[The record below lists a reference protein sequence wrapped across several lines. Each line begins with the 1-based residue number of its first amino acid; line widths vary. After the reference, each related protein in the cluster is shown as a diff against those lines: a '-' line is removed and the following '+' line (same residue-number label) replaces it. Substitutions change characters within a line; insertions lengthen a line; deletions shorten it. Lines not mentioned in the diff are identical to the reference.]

1 MPFGLTN
8 AVAVVT
14 RLLQP
19 IKAYLHSL
27 GIRISL
33 YVDDGR
39 IVAKLKGEAE
49 EQLQFA
55 LFIMQAAGWNI
66 QWEKTGAE
74 ASQQLKHLGFI
85 TDTVQMKYLYPKEK
99 EAVVEG
105 MLEQFIGWGR
115 AGVAVPARG
124 WASLFGRL
132 QDMHRSHG
140 GIVNVMSR
148 AGQHMLGRA
157 VEQEGWGAEVQCT
170 ADCLRELLFLRQHLA
185 SYNGQLI
192 GDWSVR
198 SRVVERQEAEAE
210 VAKVVSSRGQEQE
223 LKGEAAY
230 VLGIDGRIKLVKETG
245 FAEDRGRKDPVLAEL
260 KAVQGWLCAQR
271 QALHRAGEAEWSGE
285 RSLSLWCS
293 ILRGGPRWQRCRRRW

>member
-1 MPFGLTN
+1 L
-8 AVAVVT
+8 
-14 RLLQP
+14 R
-19 IKAYLHSL
+19 
-27 GIRISL
+27 
-33 YVDDGR
+33 
-39 IVAKLKGEAE
+39 
-49 EQLQFA
+49 
-55 LFIMQAAGWNI
+55 
-66 QWEKTGAE
+66 
-74 ASQQLKHLGFI
+74 HLGFI

-115 AGVAVPARG
+115 AGIAVPAGG
-124 WASLFGRL
+124 WAS

-157 VEQEGWGAEVQCT
+157 VEEEGWGAEVQCT

-198 SRVVERQEAEAE
+198 SRVVGRQEAEAE

-230 VLGIDGRIKLVKETG
+230 GLGIDGRIKLVKETG

-271 QALHRAGEAEWSGE
+271 QALQQS
-285 RSLSLWCS
+285 
-293 ILRGGPRWQRCRRRW
+293 RGGRVVWRTKSFAVVQYLKRGAKMAEVQKEVVRVKFLEKELGVRVSGVWEPADVSTAELCQRLSRSTDEWGVEREELTKLFGKWEFLPEVD